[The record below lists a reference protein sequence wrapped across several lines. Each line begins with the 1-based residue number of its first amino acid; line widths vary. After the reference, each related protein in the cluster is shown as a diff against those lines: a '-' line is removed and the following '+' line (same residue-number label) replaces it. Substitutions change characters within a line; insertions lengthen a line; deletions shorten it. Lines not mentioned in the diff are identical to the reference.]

1 MIRWGCSCSNEK
13 SGGDVR
19 ENMENIHR
27 DFMVTQKVYKLGG
40 AMATANFDIRVN
52 GDCTQVEKPIRTLYA
67 REKDMFCQVL
77 C

>member
-1 MIRWGCSCSNEK
+1 
-13 SGGDVR
+13 
-19 ENMENIHR
+19 
-27 DFMVTQKVYKLGG
+27 MVTQKVYKLGG

-67 REKDMFCQVL
+67 RAKDMFCQVL